1 MSYPERRGER
11 SLHDSFSYNSCI
23 SACGV
28 AWAEALKCLSSMAC
42 CIRPDLVAY
51 NAASHATG
59 LAHAWEQSLQS
70 LESNSIDTEH
80 TILGDLFGN
89 VASERE
95 RESGGEGGREG
106 GIGVTRDK
114 ETWHIKA
121 LVQQSQLRN
130 N

>member
-95 RESGGEGGREG
+95 RERAGGKEGGRE
-106 GIGVTRDK
+106 
-114 ETWHIKA
+114 A
-121 LVQQSQLRN
+121 
-130 N
+130 

>member
-42 CIRPDLVAY
+42 CICPDLVAY

-70 LESNSIDTEH
+70 LESNSIDAEH

-89 VASERE
+89 VASHVAQDSKERAIERHERE
-95 RESGGEGGREG
+95 RERERAGGKAGGRE
-106 GIGVTRDK
+106 
-114 ETWHIKA
+114 A
-121 LVQQSQLRN
+121 
-130 N
+130 